1 MLIVDK
7 ARPGVLVQKVLSL
20 SCPSPHG
27 QCGWSLGLDPL
38 FCLSIENVIRE
49 NQWGGVDIR
58 RGGVPVL
65 RSNLI
70 CFGYSDGV
78 VVGDE
83 GKGLIEG
90 NTIYGEAHVPGGTD
104 LGSSPAREAGSPD
117 SILSLWVLRKLQSS
131 LGLKD
136 VLKNRLISGHSHT
149 VPLRIQEPLINHLV
163 THGIG
168 ETESFIPT

>member
-1 MLIVDK
+1 M
-7 ARPGVLVQKVLSL
+7 ACCGGGSGVLTF
-20 SCPSPHG
+20 PH
-27 QCGWSLGLDPL
+27 LP
-38 FCLSIENVIRE
+38 IENVIRE

-90 NTIYGEAHVPGGTD
+90 NTIYGEEDVPGPWSAGGPG
-104 LGSSPAREAGSPD
+104 LSSS
-117 SILSLWVLRKLQSS
+117 
-131 LGLKD
+131 
-136 VLKNRLISGHSHT
+136 
-149 VPLRIQEPLINHLV
+149 
-163 THGIG
+163 
-168 ETESFIPT
+168 

>member
-1 MLIVDK
+1 MEGLRRYLLDRSIFLIIGEATGVIQNSAVK
-7 ARPGVLVQKVLSL
+7 TSRLMGQARVSLLFKLSN
-20 SCPSPHG
+20 PHG
-27 QCGWSLGLDPL
+27 HCGWPLGLDPL
-38 FCLSIENVIRE
+38 LCLSVENVIRE

-90 NTIYGEAHVPGGTD
+90 NTIYGEAPIPGGRG
-104 LGSSPAREAGSPD
+104 LGSSPAREAGSPG
-117 SILSLWVLRKLQSS
+117 SVSS
-131 LGLKD
+131 W
-136 VLKNRLISGHSHT
+136 
-149 VPLRIQEPLINHLV
+149 
-163 THGIG
+163 
-168 ETESFIPT
+168 

>member
-1 MLIVDK
+1 MYKRNTDFVLGKGGESLKQPVGKFQGADGGSIGV
-7 ARPGVLVQKVLSL
+7 RVLLWGGLGVLSFNCPRHHGLPWGSGVLTFPYL
-20 SCPSPHG
+20 P
-27 QCGWSLGLDPL
+27 
-38 FCLSIENVIRE
+38 IENVIRE

-90 NTIYGEAHVPGGTD
+90 NTIYGEEGVPGAVVCRRPRSQ
-104 LGSSPAREAGSPD
+104 LQLVGSEKA
-117 SILSLWVLRKLQSS
+117 VSS
-131 LGLKD
+131 LRPQK
-136 VLKNRLISGHSHT
+136 
-149 VPLRIQEPLINHLV
+149 PPW
-163 THGIG
+163 
-168 ETESFIPT
+168 

>member
-1 MLIVDK
+1 MISFL
-7 ARPGVLVQKVLSL
+7 P
-20 SCPSPHG
+20 
-27 QCGWSLGLDPL
+27 
-38 FCLSIENVIRE
+38 LSIENVIRE

-90 NTIYGEAHVPGGTD
+90 NTIYGEEHILGEG
-104 LGSSPAREAGSPD
+104 LGSSP
-117 SILSLWVLRKLQSS
+117 V
-131 LGLKD
+131 
-136 VLKNRLISGHSHT
+136 
-149 VPLRIQEPLINHLV
+149 
-163 THGIG
+163 
-168 ETESFIPT
+168 

>member
-1 MLIVDK
+1 MSF
-7 ARPGVLVQKVLSL
+7 LSAAQVVAA
-20 SCPSPHG
+20 SVAG
-27 QCGWSLGLDPL
+27 GLGLDPL
-38 FCLSIENVIRE
+38 TCFSLENVIRE

-90 NTIYGEAHVPGGTD
+90 NTIYGEEHLLGEGSGVQSCLGGWKPRT
-104 LGSSPAREAGSPD
+104 LLCGSDKVVAFPCAS
-117 SILSLWVLRKLQSS
+117 
-131 LGLKD
+131 
-136 VLKNRLISGHSHT
+136 
-149 VPLRIQEPLINHLV
+149 
-163 THGIG
+163 
-168 ETESFIPT
+168 ETWCE

>member
-1 MLIVDK
+1 M
-7 ARPGVLVQKVLSL
+7 A
-20 SCPSPHG
+20 
-27 QCGWSLGLDPL
+27 LGLDPL
-38 FCLSIENVIRE
+38 VCLSLENVIRE

-90 NTIYGEAHVPGGTD
+90 NTIYGEEHLPGEGPGVQSC
-104 LGSSPAREAGSPD
+104 LGGRKPRTPLGGSEKVVAFP
-117 SILSLWVLRKLQSS
+117 
-131 LGLKD
+131 
-136 VLKNRLISGHSHT
+136 
-149 VPLRIQEPLINHLV
+149 
-163 THGIG
+163 
-168 ETESFIPT
+168 

>member
-1 MLIVDK
+1 M
-7 ARPGVLVQKVLSL
+7 
-20 SCPSPHG
+20 
-27 QCGWSLGLDPL
+27 
-38 FCLSIENVIRE
+38 IRE

-90 NTIYGEAHVPGGTD
+90 NTIYGEEHTPWGGAGVHPSLGAGS
-104 LGSSPAREAGSPD
+104 LGSSS
-117 SILSLWVLRKLQSS
+117 SSWVLRKSPWFPGFKASPEDSMGLRPQPHSPPRGRSS
-131 LGLKD
+131 RKAPRNPD
-136 VLKNRLISGHSHT
+136 
-149 VPLRIQEPLINHLV
+149 
-163 THGIG
+163 
-168 ETESFIPT
+168 

>member
-1 MLIVDK
+1 MPCSGEGWECFLLTVLAIM
-7 ARPGVLVQKVLSL
+7 ACPGGGSGVLTF
-20 SCPSPHG
+20 PH
-27 QCGWSLGLDPL
+27 LP
-38 FCLSIENVIRE
+38 IENVIRE

-90 NTIYGEAHVPGGTD
+90 NTIYGEEGVPVPWSAGGP
-104 LGSSPAREAGSPD
+104 G
-117 SILSLWVLRKLQSS
+117 LSFS
-131 LGLKD
+131 
-136 VLKNRLISGHSHT
+136 
-149 VPLRIQEPLINHLV
+149 
-163 THGIG
+163 
-168 ETESFIPT
+168 

>member
-1 MLIVDK
+1 M
-7 ARPGVLVQKVLSL
+7 ACPGGGSGVLTF
-20 SCPSPHG
+20 PH
-27 QCGWSLGLDPL
+27 
-38 FCLSIENVIRE
+38 LSIENVIRE

-90 NTIYGEAHVPGGTD
+90 NTIYGEEGVPVPWSAGGP
-104 LGSSPAREAGSPD
+104 G
-117 SILSLWVLRKLQSS
+117 LSFS
-131 LGLKD
+131 
-136 VLKNRLISGHSHT
+136 
-149 VPLRIQEPLINHLV
+149 
-163 THGIG
+163 
-168 ETESFIPT
+168 

>member
-1 MLIVDK
+1 M
-7 ARPGVLVQKVLSL
+7 ASTG
-20 SCPSPHG
+20 H
-27 QCGWSLGLDPL
+27 DPFL
-38 FCLSIENVIRE
+38 PLSIENVIRE

-90 NTIYGEAHVPGGTD
+90 NTIYGEEPVLGPGV
-104 LGSSPAREAGSPD
+104 GSSPAWEAGGPGSASCLGVLGKSPPFPGPQRPHLKS
-117 SILSLWVLRKLQSS
+117 SIHLRSQAHRPSQ
-131 LGLKD
+131 
-136 VLKNRLISGHSHT
+136 N
-149 VPLRIQEPLINHLV
+149 EPLINHLV
-163 THGIG
+163 I
-168 ETESFIPT
+168 SLNPI